1 MQGQVFSGRHDSEVF
16 RCVVVFVLV
25 QVMDMLVTAQGPSQH
40 VLRNNTVLMTAEE
53 LSVSRWLDGLKAI
66 ELRLAVF
73 GPANLMRRHV
83 RGITPSAKPLRM
95 HAAVAK
101 TTFFSRLL
109 AALVSAPLGWLGCAA
124 HS

>member
-1 MQGQVFSGRHDSEVF
+1 
-16 RCVVVFVLV
+16 
-25 QVMDMLVTAQGPSQH
+25 
-40 VLRNNTVLMTAEE
+40 MTAEE

-66 ELRLAVF
+66 ELRLAVI

-83 RGITPSAKPLRM
+83 CGITPSAQSLRM

-109 AALVSAPLGWLGCAA
+109 AALVSAPLG
-124 HS
+124 